1 MILIIANTIKTSMNI
16 FEKGLD
22 DDVSTLIKKILTKI
36 VKGIYSCFRDKHT
49 DITISNH
56 ISFLEGI

>member
-16 FEKGLD
+16 FEKDLD

-36 VKGIYSCFRDKHT
+36 VKGI
-49 DITISNH
+49 
-56 ISFLEGI
+56 

>member
-36 VKGIYSCFRDKHT
+36 VKGI
-49 DITISNH
+49 
-56 ISFLEGI
+56 

>member
-16 FEKGLD
+16 FGKGLD

-36 VKGIYSCFRDKHT
+36 VKGI
-49 DITISNH
+49 
-56 ISFLEGI
+56 